1 MEAQGFLGGL
11 QKGAML
17 LEDSPCGGQAP
28 PGWEVGSVAV
38 QSLIKQGDRRF
49 WLFPSQLQQAQITP
63 RPGVA

>member
-11 QKGAML
+11 QTGAML

-49 WLFPSQLQQAQITP
+49 WLSPSQL
-63 RPGVA
+63 